1 VSIIQAI
8 LLGIVQGLTEFLPIS
23 SSGHLEIVP
32 WAFDWHSFH
41 DDQTLQKTFD
51 VALHLGTLVA
61 VVAYYWRELGR
72 IVAGFFRSIVRRRAE
87 TFEERLSWLLLL
99 STIPAG
105 IVGVAF
111 EDFIVEKLGQPYQIA
126 VMLVLFGIVMWV
138 VDQRAPKD
146 RSIEEV
152 RWKSALA
159 IGFAQAIALVP
170 GVSRSSVTMVA
181 GMTLRLD
188 RESAARY
195 SFLMSVPVI
204 AGAALVSLAGAVGD
218 GLPEGAAAPFAAG
231 MASAAVSGFAA
242 IWFLLAYLRRHDF
255 RPFAYYRF
263 ALAAAIVVLIVS
275 GVRPAT
281 GI

>member
-1 VSIIQAI
+1 LSVLQAI

-41 DDQTLQKTFD
+41 DDQALQKTFD

-61 VVAYYWRELGR
+61 VVVYYWRDLGR
-72 IVAGFFRSIVRRRAE
+72 IIAGFFRSLVRRRIE
-87 TFEERLSWLLLL
+87 TPEEKLSWLLLL

-111 EDFIVEKLGQPYQIA
+111 EDFIVKRLGQPYQIA
-126 VMLVLFGIVMWV
+126 AMLVLFGIVMWV
-138 VDQRAPKD
+138 VDQKAPKD
-146 RSIEEV
+146 RAIDDV
-152 RWKSALA
+152 RWKGALA
-159 IGFAQAIALVP
+159 IGVAQAMALVP
-170 GVSRSSVTMVA
+170 GVSRSSITMVA

-204 AGAALVSLAGAVGD
+204 FGASLVSAIGVIGD
-218 GLPEGAAAPFAAG
+218 GLPPGTAAPFAAG
-231 MASAAVSGFAA
+231 MVSAAISGFAA

-263 ALAAAIVVLIVS
+263 VLAAAIVVLIVS
-275 GVRPAT
+275 GIRPAT